1 MLPFWYT
8 FKGVLLTN
16 QFGETSTDEPTAAAA
31 VFDVRKKLVFA
42 EGAPG
47 ETDLDAIIINDH
59 KEIEHAPK
67 PGITNTFVLFLCENW
82 LNFNHSLVEIG
93 VF

>member
-1 MLPFWYT
+1 MLA
-8 FKGVLLTN
+8 N

-47 ETDLDAIIINDH
+47 ETDLDAINTNN
-59 KEIEHAPK
+59 EHSDAPK
-67 PGITNTFVLFLCENW
+67 PGEDYI
-82 LNFNHSLVEIG
+82 
-93 VF
+93 VFHN

>member
-1 MLPFWYT
+1 MLA
-8 FKGVLLTN
+8 N

-47 ETDLDAIIINDH
+47 ETDLDAINTNN
-59 KEIEHAPK
+59 EHSEENYAPK
-67 PGITNTFVLFLCENW
+67 PGKYRAF
-82 LNFNHSLVEIG
+82 
-93 VF
+93 